1 VQENL
6 TKGEKANLTISI
18 TFNSLFTQSIQPQP
32 ILNSPPK
39 SQPITSTYEERED
52 GLKNSYNSVYFWTLH
67 SCYSNFRHMK
77 KKVMELL
84 GGFTCPANVGDLLKQ
99 CLELGYSH

>member
-32 ILNSPPK
+32 ILNPAPK

-52 GLKNSYNSVYFWTLH
+52 GLK
-67 SCYSNFRHMK
+67 K
-77 KKVMELL
+77 
-84 GGFTCPANVGDLLKQ
+84 LLKR
-99 CLELGYSH
+99 CLSLNLTFLL